1 MIFVHYPT
9 GGFGHYINK
18 VLTVCV
24 DGVDKPH
31 WIARELDQPVKENSH
46 NFQLLAKKFINKS
59 DNIFE
64 EFKHFPI
71 QSWDPTSSRKDNL
84 VILIDCGYKY
94 SDSLFVKTA
103 YPEAKIIKMY
113 VDDQSISIL
122 AERILKWM
130 VPEEKHNDYRNLYG
144 FYSEWIL
151 NNSFTDFDFEPQ
163 DFCINIPISSLF
175 FNVEQFVSIIDTQ
188 VGTLDRELFDKIHY
202 QFEIANNY
210 LLRIPNLE
218 KQLFRCIESNSVFDF
233 SGCSN
238 AEYGFLLVR
247 LEQMLKRSIPNLP
260 VQRFESTVELNDH
273 LKKYK
278 INLDTK

>member
-1 MIFVHYPT
+1 MVFVHYPT
-9 GGFGHYINK
+9 GGFGHYISK

-24 DGVDKPH
+24 DGVDKPS
-31 WIARELDQPVKENSH
+31 WIASELDRPVGENSH

-59 DNIFE
+59 DDVFE

-71 QSWDPTSSRKDNL
+71 QSWDPTSAKTDNL

-94 SDSLFVKTA
+94 SDSSFIKNA
-103 YPEAKIIKMY
+103 YPQAKIIKMY

-130 VPEEKHNDYRNLYG
+130 VPEEKHNDYRNLHG

-163 DFCINIPISSLF
+163 DFCINIPIGSLF
-175 FNVEQFVSIIDTQ
+175 FNVDQFVDIIDTQ
-188 VGTLDRELFDKIHY
+188 VGSLDRVSFDKIHD
-202 QFEIANNY
+202 QFETANNY
-210 LLRIPNLE
+210 LRRIPDLE

-233 SGCSN
+233 GECSN

-260 VQRFESTVELNDH
+260 AHRFASTVELNDH
-273 LKKYK
+273 LKKFK
-278 INLDTK
+278 INLDNK